1 MIKRTAFACGLMV
14 ATAWPVAVHGQF
26 GGLTARLKDPKVQ
39 IVQTVGC
46 VEQRGDDA
54 GGWWLTRAAEPTVVK
69 PGVFDETQVEEAQN
83 TETGSREFQLIG
95 AAEFLD
101 AKSQLEWGDRA
112 QFSTADQRQR
122 DQRAAEGA
130 HGAGQGPADRPGWRR
145 ADQPAVGRRA
155 SRYVSVDLK
164 LT

>member
-69 PGVFDETQVEEAQN
+69 PGVFDETQIEEAQN
-83 TETGSREFQLIG
+83 TATGSREFQLIG

-112 QFSTADQRQR
+112 QFTTAEQVNATNELRKGRTVLVKGLLIDPDGDARINLLSVV
-122 DQRAAEGA
+122 GL
-130 HGAGQGPADRPGWRR
+130 ADTC
-145 ADQPAVGRRA
+145 Q
-155 SRYVSVDLK
+155 
-164 LT
+164 

>member
-1 MIKRTAFACGLMV
+1 MIKRAAFACGLMV

-112 QFSTADQRQR
+112 QFTTADQVNATNELRKGR
-122 DQRAAEGA
+122 TVLVKGLLIDPDGDARINLLSVVGL
-130 HGAGQGPADRPGWRR
+130 ADTC
-145 ADQPAVGRRA
+145 Q
-155 SRYVSVDLK
+155 
-164 LT
+164 

>member
-112 QFSTADQRQR
+112 QFSTAHQVNATNELRKGRTVLVKGLLIDPDGDARINLLSVV
-122 DQRAAEGA
+122 GL
-130 HGAGQGPADRPGWRR
+130 ADTC
-145 ADQPAVGRRA
+145 Q
-155 SRYVSVDLK
+155 
-164 LT
+164 

>member
-112 QFSTADQRQR
+112 QFTTADQVNATNELRKGR
-122 DQRAAEGA
+122 TVLVKGLLIDPDGDARINLLSVVGL
-130 HGAGQGPADRPGWRR
+130 ADTC
-145 ADQPAVGRRA
+145 Q
-155 SRYVSVDLK
+155 
-164 LT
+164 

>member
-112 QFSTADQRQR
+112 QFTTAEQVNATNELRKGRTVLVKGLLIDPDGDARINLLSVV
-122 DQRAAEGA
+122 GL
-130 HGAGQGPADRPGWRR
+130 ADTC
-145 ADQPAVGRRA
+145 Q
-155 SRYVSVDLK
+155 
-164 LT
+164 

>member
-69 PGVFDETQVEEAQN
+69 PGVFDETQIEEAQN

-112 QFSTADQRQR
+112 QFTTAEQVNATNELRKGRTVLVKGLLIDPDGDARINLLSVV
-122 DQRAAEGA
+122 GL
-130 HGAGQGPADRPGWRR
+130 ADTC
-145 ADQPAVGRRA
+145 Q
-155 SRYVSVDLK
+155 
-164 LT
+164 

>member
-1 MIKRTAFACGLMV
+1 MTKRTAFACGLMV

-112 QFSTADQRQR
+112 QFTTADQVNATNELRKGR
-122 DQRAAEGA
+122 TVLVKGLLIDPDGDARINLLSVVGL
-130 HGAGQGPADRPGWRR
+130 ADTC
-145 ADQPAVGRRA
+145 Q
-155 SRYVSVDLK
+155 
-164 LT
+164 

>member
-1 MIKRTAFACGLMV
+1 MIKRAAFACGLMV

-112 QFSTADQRQR
+112 QFTTAEQVNATNELRKGRTVLVKGLLIDPDGDARINLLSVV
-122 DQRAAEGA
+122 GL
-130 HGAGQGPADRPGWRR
+130 ADTC
-145 ADQPAVGRRA
+145 Q
-155 SRYVSVDLK
+155 
-164 LT
+164 